1 MNDILPVGSIIKL
14 EKDAPAAIMITGYFP
29 IENKSGKHFDY
40 SGAIYPEGLNSSLN
54 LLLFNKEDIEV
65 VLYTGYSDETHQIMI
80 EKFSDKVD
88 ELNA

>member
-29 IENKSGKHFDY
+29 IENKSGKNFDY
-40 SGAIYPEGLNSSLN
+40 SGVIYPEGLNSSLN

-80 EKFSDKVD
+80 ENFPKR
-88 ELNA
+88 LMN

>member
-29 IENKSGKHFDY
+29 IENKSGKNFDY
-40 SGAIYPEGLNSSLN
+40 SGVIYPEGLNSSLN

-80 EKFSDKVD
+80 EKFFEKVD
-88 ELNA
+88 ELND